1 MLGEQRA
8 ESDGAVARRAFDGL
22 DGLRGIA
29 ALSVGVLHVDG
40 LILHRGFNA
49 MTFLAVDFFFCLSGF
64 VLSHAYGARLAA
76 GTLQPGAF
84 FVLRVCRLYP
94 MILAGAVLA
103 VAIGLTM
110 REGPAHETVAMGL
123 GTLLLLP
130 AGFAFGEIAFP
141 LNNVFWSLLFELG
154 AGAVFGCLAASR
166 DRIWALI
173 AATSA
178 VILLLVAAKGVGPG
192 LLGFGNP
199 VLFLFGV
206 PRVLLPFAL
215 GVLIERRFAANA
227 PGQATAPLL
236 PALLLVLVLFCI
248 PGQQKFAAL
257 ASTLVAVPLIV
268 WLGAGAARTRSPRL
282 SAAARHLGAVS
293 YPFYAVHLPLVL
305 LAGDFA
311 ADADL
316 GDTAR
321 WALAALTLAAA
332 WVLSIWIER
341 WWDRPARA
349 LLARRLAARQALAAA
364 AQAASSP

>member
-8 ESDGAVARRAFDGL
+8 GSDGAVARRAFDGL

-29 ALSVGVLHVDG
+29 ALSVGMLHADG
-40 LILHRGFNA
+40 LILHCGFNA

-64 VLSHAYGARLAA
+64 VLSHAYGARLAE
-76 GTLQPGAF
+76 GSLRPGAF
-84 FVLRVCRLYP
+84 FVLRLCRLYP
-94 MILAGAVLA
+94 MILAGALL
-103 VAIGLTM
+103 AIGIGLAM

-123 GTLLLLP
+123 GTLLLVP
-130 AGFAFGEIAFP
+130 AGFAFGDIAFP

-154 AGAVFGCLAASR
+154 AGAVFAALAGSR
-166 DRIWALI
+166 DRTWVMI
-173 AATSA
+173 AAASGA
-178 VILLLVAAKGVGPG
+178 ILLIVAAKGVGPG

-215 GVLIERRFAANA
+215 GVLTERKFAADA
-227 PGQATAPLL
+227 PGAATAPLL

-257 ASTLVAVPLIV
+257 ACTVVAVPLIV
-268 WLGAGAARTRSPRL
+268 RLGAGTAQAGSDRL

-316 GDTAR
+316 GDGAR
-321 WALAALTLAAA
+321 WLLSAATLAAA
-332 WVLSIWIER
+332 WVLSIWVER
-341 WWDRPARA
+341 HWDRPARA
-349 LLARRLAARQALAAA
+349 LLARRVAASRALASAA
-364 AQAASSP
+364 